1 MAFAI
6 GISGATGVTGEVTL
20 RVLEERAFPV
30 GELRLFASRR
40 SAGQTIRWKGREHP
54 VEALEDGRFAGL
66 DVVISAIDSAVARE
80 WAPRMVAAGAIVID
94 QSSAFRQDPAVPLV
108 VPEINAG
115 DLAKHTGI
123 IAGPNCTTA
132 VAVMVVAPL
141 ARAFGVESVISSSYQ
156 AMSGRGRDGMAEFLD
171 LSRKAVD
178 QPQGLR
184 GQEAL
189 ALPASQQFP
198 YPSTPATGKHPPAFN
213 LFPQCESFREG
224 SDISTEEEKM
234 EAEMR
239 RMLHAPELRV
249 HATAVRVP
257 VLVGHSVSLALAL
270 RRPATPAEAR
280 RALAAFPGVRVVDE
294 PWNGVYPTPLA
305 AAGIDDV
312 LVGRVRPLEILP
324 NGLSLFASGDN
335 LRKGNALN
343 AVQTAELVLGVRR

>member
-1 MAFAI
+1 MSYAI

-40 SAGQTIRWKGREHP
+40 SAGQTIRWKGRDIP

-66 DVVISAIDSAVARE
+66 DLVISATSATLARE
-80 WAPRMVAAGAIVID
+80 WVPRMVADGAIVID

-115 DLAKHTGI
+115 DLSGHKGI

-132 VAVMVVAPL
+132 VAVMAVAPL
-141 ARAFGVESVISSSYQ
+141 ERAFGIDSIISSSYQ
-156 AMSGRGRDGMAEFLD
+156 AISGLGRDGMAEFLD
-171 LSRKAVD
+171 RSRKAAE
-178 QPQGLR
+178 QPEALR
-184 GQEAL
+184 GHEPLDLSPPEL
-189 ALPASQQFP
+189 APQI
-198 YPSTPATGKHPPAFN
+198 PAFN
-213 LFPQCESFREG
+213 VFPQCETFREG
-224 SDISTEEEKM
+224 TDTSTEEEKM

-239 RMLHAPELRV
+239 KMLHAPALLV

-257 VLVGHSVSLALAL
+257 VLVGHSVSLALSL
-270 RRPATPAEAR
+270 RQETTPSYAR
-280 RALAAFPGVRVVDE
+280 KTLAAFSGIRVLDE
-294 PWNGVYPTPLA
+294 PWTREYPTPLR
-305 AAGIDDV
+305 AAGADDI
-312 LVGRVRPLEILP
+312 LVGRVRRVPGLR

-343 AVQTAELVLGVRR
+343 AVQVAEHVLDVGQRR